1 MGFKFRK
8 RIKIAPGININ
19 LSKSGVSTS
28 VGKPGATVNF
38 GKNGVKGTVGI
49 PGSGLSYSETLKSNP
64 NVKPSNGLSVFNVVG
79 AIIVVFLVVFFF
91 GQIGA
96 DKTETGHVTANSLRV
111 RIEPSVNANVISE
124 FKKGEIVTIK
134 KTQGKWSFVSNGE
147 SKGWVSSSYL
157 SK

>member
-19 LSKSGVSTS
+19 LSKSGVSAS
-28 VGKPGATVNF
+28 VGKPGATVNI

-49 PGSGLSYSETLKSNP
+49 PDSGLSYSETLKSNANTKP
-64 NVKPSNGLSVFNVVG
+64 NNGSSVFKVVG
-79 AIIVVFLVVFFF
+79 TIIVVFLAVSFF
-91 GQIGA
+91 GKNGT
-96 DKTETGHVTANSLRV
+96 DKIETGHVTANSLRV
-111 RIEPSVNANVISE
+111 RLEPSVNANVISE
-124 FKKGEIVTIK
+124 FKKGDIVTINK
-134 KTQGKWSFVSNGE
+134 IQGKWSFVSNGE